1 MKNSKEIIKEI
12 SRNGLKYTE
21 VPVQIIYNKETLE
34 GGTGSYRT
42 AIGVLFKIVGWKFFD

>member
-1 MKNSKEIIKEI
+1 MAHASEIIKEI